1 MQVIKGF
8 LILLLF
14 LLSGDVLVTLLNLP
28 ISAGVAGMLL
38 ITLWFML
45 RGRMQEDVALAS
57 QPLIAVLA
65 MLIMPGVVGVFF
77 VAGRYADQWLAF
89 VAALVVGTFLSV
101 LTTLILMSRFTP
113 KESVKDKDRS
123 C

>member
-1 MQVIKGF
+1 MHVIKGF

-14 LLSGDVLVTLLNLP
+14 LLSGDALVTLLNLP

-113 KESVKDKDRS
+113 KEPTKDEDRS